1 MTRRSSSTRLFPFPR
16 AQRTCYYICQR
27 ERGEHTPSPDGKD
40 VIRLGS
46 RMRKQTIY
54 VIDNFDYEG
63 RMDEDAYEDAIAA
76 VESRRVVD
84 EGNAIAGLAWD
95 LQVAS
100 KRYERCPCES
110 LAAIVRALYCAL
122 QEVMQ

>member
-1 MTRRSSSTRLFPFPR
+1 
-16 AQRTCYYICQR
+16 
-27 ERGEHTPSPDGKD
+27 
-40 VIRLGS
+40 
-46 RMRKQTIY
+46 MRKPTIY
-54 VIDNFDYEG
+54 AIDGFDYEG
-63 RMDEDAYEDAIAA
+63 RMDESAYEDAIAA
-76 VESRRVVD
+76 VEGRRAVD

-122 QEVMQ
+122 QEVTQ

>member
-1 MTRRSSSTRLFPFPR
+1 
-16 AQRTCYYICQR
+16 
-27 ERGEHTPSPDGKD
+27 
-40 VIRLGS
+40 
-46 RMRKQTIY
+46 MRKQTIY

-63 RMDEDAYEDAIAA
+63 HMDEDAYEDAIAS
-76 VESRRVVD
+76 VESRRAVD

-100 KRYERCPCES
+100 KRYERCPCKS

>member
-1 MTRRSSSTRLFPFPR
+1 MSTAPPL
-16 AQRTCYYICQR
+16 TVK
-27 ERGEHTPSPDGKD
+27 TPS
-40 VIRLGS
+40 RLGS
-46 RMRKQTIY
+46 GMRKQTIY

-76 VESRRVVD
+76 IEGRRVVD

-100 KRYERCPCES
+100 KRYERYPCES
-110 LAAIVRALYCAL
+110 LAAIVRALHTAF
-122 QEVMQ
+122 QEVAR